1 MWQVHVMV
9 TSAGHDPG
17 LTRTLQEAAEALS
30 GLHAVHSPS
39 LSPLLPEVVKLE
51 KQDAAVEPAAVRILG
66 GSLASNNKG
75 QLFVGVVVT
84 ALCKLAPIGMYSTAK
99 DDFLVFCVPC
109 LLLTFLLEHLPFSV
123 HYILTGHLCN
133 STCSQVPVPPSGMC
147 PVLLYE

>member
-1 MWQVHVMV
+1 MQVLQVHVMV
-9 TSAGHDPG
+9 TSAGHDPC

-75 QLFVGVVVT
+75 GLLWIL
-84 ALCKLAPIGMYSTAK
+84 LCLQCVSWLQMGCAAQSRKI
-99 DDFLVFCVPC
+99 FL
-109 LLLTFLLEHLPFSV
+109 
-123 HYILTGHLCN
+123 
-133 STCSQVPVPPSGMC
+133 
-147 PVLLYE
+147 

>member
-1 MWQVHVMV
+1 MQVLQVHVMV
-9 TSAGHDPG
+9 TSAGHDPC

-75 QLFVGVVVT
+75 GLLWIL
-84 ALCKLAPIGMYSTAK
+84 LCLQCASWLQMGCAAQSRKI
-99 DDFLVFCVPC
+99 FL
-109 LLLTFLLEHLPFSV
+109 
-123 HYILTGHLCN
+123 
-133 STCSQVPVPPSGMC
+133 
-147 PVLLYE
+147 